1 MLEVALGRCY
11 RVRSS
16 SQEERTSWAAH
27 GYDSAWAAEGVI
39 GIREENCVRDPA
51 RIRITNVVLG
61 NTRAAQDSG
70 YEVCNGRLRNV
81 AAEKA
86 RAQYKAVVAQL
97 GSVLRA
103 QFQGDSGTEKQKE
116 LAAGALRRL
125 AGNADNKVAIVKAGG
140 IAPLVALDWQKE
152 AAAAALWVWRRR
164 SPRSSN
170 SSSSS
175 SSSRSS
181 TD

>member
-81 AAEKA
+81 VGGEAVKE
-86 RAQYKAVVAQL
+86 AQRDA
-97 GSVLRA
+97 
-103 QFQGDSGTEKQKE
+103 
-116 LAAGALRRL
+116 LAASRRL
-125 AGNADNKVAIVKAGG
+125 PVVPVTATSAARGPGS
-140 IAPLVALDWQKE
+140 APRRALETAQDHIEMPFWR
-152 AAAAALWVWRRR
+152 WRRSR
-164 SPRSSN
+164 DGNTATASPFTKEGRGA
-170 SSSSS
+170 
-175 SSSRSS
+175 
-181 TD
+181 TT